1 MRLDDVPRH
10 CCWPSEV
17 ATGGLLVL
25 VSTSEQRET
34 PQLLLPSPRGSSS
47 RRRQSDRAVR
57 PGVAPAL
64 LIIWPAVEATDARL
78 IPPSRP
84 TRPCRGSQRQC
95 RPDPAVP
102 PPATRLVPPK

>member
-17 ATGGLLVL
+17 ATGGLLDL

-34 PQLLLPSPRGSSS
+34 PQLLPSPRGSSS

-84 TRPCRGSQRQC
+84 TRPCRGSLRQC